1 MDNHVVITGGT
12 GLVGSNLTKKLL
24 QKGYQVS
31 IYSRTENKDSNPPQ
45 YFWSPSTKE
54 IDTTPLATADAVIHL
69 AGAGVFDEA
78 WTDSR
83 KEVIL
88 KSRTES
94 SRLLS
99 EHVPLFDNIKTVIGA
114 SAIGYY
120 GKDTGDKLIEED
132 HDPGDD
138 FLADVTVKWEEAE
151 KEIDSDTR
159 LAQVRIGIVLAS
171 EGGALP
177 QLVQP
182 IKLYAG
188 APLGSGDQYMSWIH
202 IDDLTDIF
210 IHLLENHELK
220 GVYNGVAPNPVTNK
234 EITKKAAKVLG
245 KPLFLPN
252 VPGFV
257 LKTMLGERAEVLLG
271 GQKVS
276 SQKIQKTGFKFKFSN
291 VEEALKDLL

>member
-12 GLVGSNLTKKLL
+12 GLVGSKLTKKLQ

-31 IYSRTENKDSNPPQ
+31 IYSRTEDKDSNPPQ

-54 IDTTPLATADAVIHL
+54 IDTTPLSTADAVIHL

-78 WTDSR
+78 WSESR

-94 SRLLS
+94 SRLLA
-99 EHVPLFDNIKTVIGA
+99 EHIPLFNNITTVIGA

-120 GKDTGDKLIEED
+120 GKDTEDKWVTED
-132 HDPGDD
+132 DEPGDD
-138 FLADVTVKWEEAE
+138 FLANVTVQWEESE
-151 KEIDSDTR
+151 KMINSTTR
-159 LAQVRIGIVLAS
+159 LAQVRIGIVLDS
-171 EGGALP
+171 KGGALP
-177 QLVQP
+177 QLIQP
-182 IKLYAG
+182 IKMYAG

-210 IHLLENHELK
+210 IHLLENQELS
-220 GVYNGVAPNPVTNK
+220 GIYNGVAPNPVTNK
-234 EITKKAAKVLG
+234 QITKAAADVLG

-276 SQKIQKTGFKFKFSN
+276 CEKIQKTGFEFNFDN
-291 VEEALKDLL
+291 VSDALKDLL